1 MLTTADETMDYK
13 HTLNLPETDFPMRGM
28 LPKQEPGRVSQW
40 QDMNIY
46 QRLRE
51 ARAGAPLFVLHD
63 GPPYANGSIHIGHA
77 VNKIL
82 KDIIVKSKNL
92 AGFDA
97 PYVPGWDCHGLPIE
111 HKVETTH
118 GKHLEPG
125 KARELCREYAGA
137 QVETQL
143 ADFVRLGIIGDWDHP
158 YRTMNFANEAGEM
171 RALAEMV
178 DAGYVFKGLKPV
190 NWCFD
195 CGSAL
200 AEAEVEYADKKSDAI
215 DVAFPVEDADK
226 LAAAFGLTE
235 LAKPA
240 AVVIWTTTP
249 WTIPANQ
256 ALNVHPE
263 FTYALVD
270 TGERLLLLAE
280 ELVESCLERFEL
292 QGEVIATAQGSA
304 LDLINFRHPF
314 YDRLSPVYLAEYVE
328 SEVGSTGI
336 VHSSPSYGV
345 DDFNTCRAYGMSFDD
360 MLNPVQGNGVYADS
374 LPLFGGQMIWK
385 ANPHI
390 VEKLREVGALMA
402 HKAIT
407 HSYMHC
413 WRHKTPVIYR
423 ATAQWFVGMDI
434 KGKDGKTLRER
445 ALEGIEATAFT
456 PAWGQARLHSMIAN
470 RPDWCIS
477 RQRNW
482 GVPIPFFLHKQTG
495 ELHPRTV
502 ELMEEAAKRVEQ
514 EGIDA
519 WFKLDPAELLGA
531 EAAEYDKVTDTLDVW
546 FDSGTTH
553 RHVLRGSHPHGH
565 ESGPRADLYLEGSDQ
580 HRGWFHSSLLTGS
593 AIDGHPPYRQLLTH
607 GFTVDSQGRKQ
618 SKSLGNVVAPQE
630 VMDKLG
636 GDILRLW
643 VASTD
648 YSGEMAVSDE
658 ILKRTSDVYR
668 RIRNTARFLL
678 SNLNGFDPERN
689 QVAFGDMLALDQWV
703 VDRAAQLQV
712 RIEKAYEEYRF
723 LDVYQQVH
731 GFCARELGGFYLD
744 VIKDRQYTTQTDSL
758 ARRSAQTALY
768 HVVEALSRWVAPIL
782 SFTAEEIHENIPG
795 KRGDS
800 VLLETYYT
808 DLGTLAEDAQL
819 GRAFWEQVLEVK
831 HSVNKCLEDARNAK
845 VIKGSLAAE
854 VTLYVS
860 DELQTTLAKLGD
872 ELRFV
877 MLTSEVTLKPLSEV
891 SESDAAE
898 ATELEGL
905 KVVVKASEHTKC
917 ERCWHHRPDVGTH
930 TDHPDLCGR
939 CISNLPEGSGEIRYY
954 A

>member
-1 MLTTADETMDYK
+1 MLTTADRTMDYK
-13 HTLNLPETDFPMRGM
+13 HTLNLPETEFPMRGM
-28 LPKQEPGRVSQW
+28 LPKREPGRVSQW
-40 QDMNIY
+40 QDLGIY
-46 QRLRE
+46 SRLRQT
-51 ARAGAPLFVLHD
+51 RAGKPLFVLHD

-118 GKHLEPG
+118 GKHLEPAH
-125 KARELCREYAGA
+125 ARGLCREYAGA
-137 QVETQL
+137 QIETQL
-143 ADFVRLGIIGDWDHP
+143 ADFVRLGVIGDWDNP
-158 YRTMNFANEAGEM
+158 YRSMDYANEAGEI
-171 RALAEMV
+171 RALGEMV
-178 DAGYVFKGLKPV
+178 EAGYVFKGLKPV

-195 CGSAL
+195 CRSAL

-226 LAAAFGLTE
+226 LAAAFGLSE

-240 AVVIWTTTP
+240 AVAIWTTTP

-256 ALNVHPE
+256 ALNVHPD

-270 TGERLLLLAE
+270 TGSRLLLLAE
-280 ELVESCLERFEL
+280 ELVESCLERFGL
-292 QGEVIATAQGSA
+292 QGEVIATAQGKA
-304 LDLINFRHPF
+304 LDLIRFRHPL
-314 YDRLSPVYLAEYVE
+314 YARLAPIYLADYVE
-328 SEVGSTGI
+328 CEVGSTGI
-336 VHSSPSYGV
+336 VHSAPSYGM
-345 DDFNTCRAYGMSFDD
+345 DDFLTCRDHGMSFDD
-360 MLNPVQGNGVYADS
+360 MLNPVQGNGVYADD
-374 LPLFGGQMIWK
+374 LEFFGGQMIWK
-385 ANPHI
+385 ANPNI
-390 VEKLREVGALMA
+390 VEKLREEGALLA
-402 HKAIT
+402 HIPIT

-423 ATAQWFVGMDI
+423 ATAQWFVGMDVA
-434 KGKDGKTLRER
+434 GKDGKTLRER
-445 ALEGIEATAFT
+445 ALEGVDATAFT
-456 PAWGQARLHSMIAN
+456 PGWGQARLHAMIAN

-482 GVPIPFFLHKQTG
+482 GVPIPLFLHKQTG

-502 ELMEEAAKRVEQ
+502 GLIEEAAKRVEQ
-514 EGIDA
+514 GGIDA
-519 WFKLDPAELLGA
+519 WFALEPAELLGT
-531 EAAEYDKVTDTLDVW
+531 EADDYEKVTDTLDVW

-580 HRGWFHSSLLTGS
+580 HRGWFHSSLLTGC
-593 AIDGHPPYRQLLTH
+593 AIDGHPPYRELLTH
-607 GFTVDSQGRKQ
+607 GFTVDAKGHKM
-618 SKSLGNVVAPQE
+618 SKSTGNVVAPQQ

-636 GDILRLW
+636 ADILRLW

-658 ILKRTSDVYR
+658 ILKRTADVYR
-668 RIRNTARFLL
+668 RIRNTSRFLL
-678 SNLNGFDPERN
+678 SNLNGFDPAKDA
-689 QVAFGDMLALDQWV
+689 VAFDDMLALDRWV
-703 VDRAAQLQV
+703 VDRAAQLQA
-712 RIEKAYEEYRF
+712 RIETAFDEYRF

-731 GFCARELGGFYLD
+731 GFCAGELGGFYLD
-744 VIKDRQYTTQTDSL
+744 VIKDRQYTTQADSL

-768 HVVEALSRWVAPIL
+768 HVVEALSRWIAPIL
-782 SFTAEEIHENIPG
+782 SFTAEEIYEHIPG
-795 KRGDS
+795 EQGDS
-800 VLLETYYT
+800 VLLEEYYT
-808 DLGTLAEDAQL
+808 GLETLSADADMGREFWAQL
-819 GRAFWEQVLEVK
+819 LEVK
-831 HSVNKCLEDARNAK
+831 HAVNKCLEDARNAK

-854 VTLYVS
+854 VTLYVE
-860 DELQTTLAKLGD
+860 DALKATLERLGD

-877 MLTSEVTLKPLSEV
+877 MLTSEVTLKPLV
-891 SESDAAE
+891 DAGDAE

-905 KVVVKASEHTKC
+905 KVAVSASANAKC
-917 ERCWHHRPDVGTH
+917 ERCWHHRPDVGEH
-930 TDHPDLCGR
+930 AEHPDLCGR
-939 CISNLPEGSGEIRYY
+939 CISNLPEGEGETRRY

>member
-1 MLTTADETMDYK
+1 MSDYK

-28 LPKQEPGRVSQW
+28 LPKREPERLAQW
-40 QDMNIY
+40 ERLDLY
-46 QRLRE
+46 HRLRE
-51 ARAGAPLFVLHD
+51 ERRGREQFVLHD

-118 GKHLEPG
+118 GKHLEPER
-125 KARELCREYAGA
+125 ARELCREYAG
-137 QVETQL
+137 EQL
-143 ADFVRLGIIGDWDHP
+143 RGQMQDFVRLGVIGDWGKP
-158 YRTMNFANEAGEM
+158 YRTMDFANEAGEI

-178 DAGYVFKGLKPV
+178 EAGYVFKGLKPV

-200 AEAEVEYADKKSDAI
+200 AEAEVEYQDKKSDAI
-215 DVAFPVEDADK
+215 DVAFPVADAAR

-240 AVVIWTTTP
+240 SAVIWTTTP

-270 TGERLLLLAE
+270 TGERLLVLAE
-280 ELVESCLERFEL
+280 ELVESCLERFGLE
-292 QGEVIATAQGSA
+292 GEIIATATGER
-304 LDLINFRHPF
+304 LDLIEFRHPF
-314 YDRLSPVYLAEYVE
+314 YDRLSPVYLADYVE
-328 SEVGSTGI
+328 AEVGSTGI
-336 VHSSPSYGV
+336 VHSAPAYGV
-345 DDFNTCRAYGMSFDD
+345 DDFVTCRAHGMAFEEIKS
-360 MLNPVQGNGVYADS
+360 PVQGDGVYADD
-374 LPLFGGQMIWK
+374 LPFFGGQLIWK

-390 VEKLREVGALMA
+390 VDKLREVGALMA
-402 HKAIT
+402 HKPII

-413 WRHKTPVIYR
+413 WRHKSPVIYR

-434 KGKDGKTLRER
+434 QGKDGKTLRER
-445 ALEGIEATAFT
+445 ALAGIEATRFT
-456 PAWGQARLHSMIAN
+456 PGWGQARLHSMIAN

-482 GVPIPFFLHKQTG
+482 GVPIPFFLHKASG

-502 ELMEEAAKRVEQ
+502 ALMEEVAQRVEA

-519 WFKLDPAELLGA
+519 WFRLDPAQLLGE
-531 EAAEYDKVTDTLDVW
+531 EAADFDKVTDTLDVW

-565 ESGPRADLYLEGSDQ
+565 EAGPRADLYLEGSDQ
-580 HRGWFHSSLLTGS
+580 HRGWFHSSLLTGC
-593 AIDGHPPYRQLLTH
+593 AIDGHPPYRGLLTH
-607 GFTVDSQGRKQ
+607 GFTVDAHGRKM
-618 SKSLGNVVAPQE
+618 SKSVGNVVAPQE

-636 GDILRLW
+636 ADILRLW

-648 YSGEMAVSDE
+648 YGGEMAVSDE
-658 ILKRTSDVYR
+658 ILKRTADVYR

-678 SNLNGFDPERN
+678 ANLNGFEPGRDA
-689 QVAFGDMLALDQWV
+689 VAFADMLALDQWV
-703 VDRAAQLQV
+703 VDRAAQLQA
-712 RIEKAYEEYRF
+712 RIETAYADYRF

-744 VIKDRQYTTQTDSL
+744 VIKDRQYTTQRDSL

-768 HVVEALSRWVAPIL
+768 QVVEALSRWIAPIL
-782 SFTAEEIHENIPG
+782 SFTAEEIFENIPG
-795 KRGDS
+795 ERGDS
-800 VLLETYYT
+800 VLLEEYY
-808 DLGTLAEDAQL
+808 DGLSTLPEDAAM
-819 GRAFWEQVLEVK
+819 GRDFWEQVLEVK
-831 HSVNKCLEDARNAK
+831 QAVNKCLEDARNAK
-845 VIKGSLAAE
+845 TIKGSLAAE
-854 VTLYVS
+854 VTLYV
-860 DELQTTLAKLGD
+860 DDALEATLAKLGD

-877 MLTSEVTLKPLSEV
+877 MLTSEVTLKPLADGEQ
-891 SESDAAE
+891 AE
-898 ATELEGL
+898 ATELAGL
-905 KVVVKASEHTKC
+905 KVAVAASPHSKC
-917 ERCWHHRPDVGTH
+917 ERCWHHRADVGH
-930 TDHPDLCGR
+930 HAGHDDLCGR
-939 CISNLPEGSGEIRYY
+939 CVSNLPEGPGETRLH